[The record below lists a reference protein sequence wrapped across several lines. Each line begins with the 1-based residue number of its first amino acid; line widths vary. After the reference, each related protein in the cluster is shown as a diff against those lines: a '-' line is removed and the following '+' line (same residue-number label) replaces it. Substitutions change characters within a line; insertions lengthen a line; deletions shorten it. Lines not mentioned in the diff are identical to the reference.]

1 MHKKRLAAVIR
12 PDPLGDL
19 KRFPRPTSRIGG
31 GMDNYNLSP
40 QFYAHCGEG
49 GGGWICVE
57 WAEMNE
63 MGYLKTRH
71 RK

>member
-1 MHKKRLAAVIR
+1 MLQKRLAAGLR
-12 PDPLGDL
+12 PDPLGE
-19 KRFPRPTSRIGG
+19 RSRDPLTAVGE
-31 GMDNYNLSP
+31 DNFNLSP
-40 QFYAHCGEG
+40 QFGAHCGKG
-49 GGGWICVE
+49 GGEWMCVE